1 VGPVRCPAH
10 KEKGANPVKETPLD
24 TLSFTAEPMNRLV
37 WGLTYSPKNSKLII
51 LFLLFVFMF
60 LTVINPL
67 TFFFV
72 PVKKKKEIEI

>member
-1 VGPVRCPAH
+1 
-10 KEKGANPVKETPLD
+10 
-24 TLSFTAEPMNRLV
+24 MNRLV

-51 LFLLFVFMF
+51 LFLLFVFIF